1 MKTKI
6 TDKWDVFAGIAL
18 LDARILKVA
27 ENVNAATGAIT
38 VADERYEGQRA
49 RNTPR
54 ATLNIWTTYA
64 LTSAWKIGGGIEAKG
79 ERYAYVPS
87 STNADAQFVNGHFN
101 PNSAPG
107 YARVD
112 AMVAYEQP
120 KWAVR
125 LNIKNLLNK
134 EYYDA
139 VYDNGGLVVPGN
151 RRQAIV
157 TTEYKF

>member
-1 MKTKI
+1 
-6 TDKWDVFAGIAL
+6 V
-18 LDARILKVA
+18 
-27 ENVNAATGAIT
+27 
-38 VADERYEGQRA
+38 
-49 RNTPR
+49 
-54 ATLNIWTTYA
+54 
-64 LTSAWKIGGGIEAKG
+64 EAKAW
-79 ERYAYVPS
+79 RTAYVPS
-87 STNADAQFVNGHFN
+87 STNGGAVFAGGGFH
-101 PNSAPG
+101 PNYAPG

-125 LNIKNLLNK
+125 LNVKNLLDK

-139 VYDNGGLVVPGN
+139 VYDNGGLVTPGN

>member
-1 MKTKI
+1 M
-6 TDKWDVFAGIAL
+6 
-18 LDARILKVA
+18 
-27 ENVNAATGAIT
+27 
-38 VADERYEGQRA
+38 
-49 RNTPR
+49 
-54 ATLNIWTTYA
+54 
-64 LTSAWKIGGGIEAKG
+64 GGGVEAKG

-87 STNADAQFVNGHFN
+87 GANGSASFVDGHFN

-125 LNIKNLLNK
+125 LNVKNLLNK

-151 RRQAIV
+151 RRQAII